1 MIFPATGPPF
11 RDFHQFPPAMF
22 EKPVPGCQP
31 QRHPNFCQAL
41 NKQSKEGGSQPVQ
54 FLDPMGSYP
63 DGDQPGTEAAKDHVY
78 CLVIRVIF
86 LKLLITV
93 YIYMNLY
100 TFYM

>member
-1 MIFPATGPPF
+1 
-11 RDFHQFPPAMF
+11 MF

-78 CLVIRVIF
+78 CLIIRVIF

-93 YIYMNLY
+93 YIYNLYNLFLYIYIYMYMNLY
-100 TFYM
+100 TF